1 VNELARILLDNL
13 YLDFQGALTM
23 DEIRQCL
30 RDDDSREARALL
42 ARLVEAKGVDDFI
55 IVVADCLR
63 EHIRTGISVET
74 VRAQLKAYSDA

>member
-1 VNELARILLDNL
+1 MNELARILLDNL
-13 YLDFQGALTM
+13 YLDFQGTMTM

-42 ARLVEAKGVDDFI
+42 ARLVEDKGVGDFI

-63 EHIRTGISVET
+63 EHIRNGINVET

>member
-13 YLDFQGALTM
+13 YLDFQGTMTM

-42 ARLVEAKGVDDFI
+42 ARLVEDKGVGDFI

-63 EHIRTGISVET
+63 EHIRNGINVET